1 MTNVRTYNPS
11 VRVGNWNEDIQLEED
26 TLKDFLEK
34 REKGQ
39 LLCQKRTKLEQTIFK
54 QLDLS
59 ISRDG
64 CVHFG
69 DIVSLRCPATK
80 DRTKYTANKDP
91 RDACQLCVTPAIN
104 KILEAQKLEGPCQ
117 VSASKD
123 LCSNLRS
130 SFVIKSI
137 DGSKQKG
144 EPLRYGDLFYLCTLD
159 NEGGDLYLSSC
170 RATLEK
176 AAAKSRKQEVTFVS
190 EPSFMTEWR
199 ILHYNPQMRM
209 EYEGIPVPVSNLC
222 SSATNWEL
230 FRGLKVLIK
239 TASSKVLLHVS
250 HVLQCSRIML
260 ECDMSFN
267 IQIYNIFVTL
277 LNISMTYVSCKSNE
291 YHKLY
296 GSYVR

>member
-34 REKGQ
+34 REHGQ
-39 LLCQKRTKLEQTIFK
+39 LMYQKRTKLEQTIFK
-54 QLDLS
+54 KLDLS

-69 DIVSLRCPATK
+69 DIVSLRCPATR
-80 DRTKYTANKDP
+80 DRTKYFAHKEP

-104 KILEAQKLEGPCQ
+104 KILEAQKLEGPCN
-117 VSASKD
+117 VTASKD

-130 SFVIKSI
+130 SFVITSI

-159 NEGGDLYLSSC
+159 NEGGNLYLSSC

-176 AAAKSRKQEVTFVS
+176 CAAKSRKQEVTFVS

-209 EYEGIPVPVSNLC
+209 EYEGIPVPANAIALINHKY
-222 SSATNWEL
+222 TNNDLAVE
-230 FRGLKVLIK
+230 
-239 TASSKVLLHVS
+239 
-250 HVLQCSRIML
+250 
-260 ECDMSFN
+260 EN
-267 IQIYNIFVTL
+267 FVIRTPFG
-277 LNISMTYVSCKSNE
+277 TQEYEVSCHTYLDSHRAEQDVNHFMIMMGVPGDDV
-291 YHKLY
+291 YP
-296 GSYVR
+296 VAN